1 MTTATATE
9 VSKRR
14 APGARGRRTP
24 FSELAA
30 IAGAHARRVDT
41 LAWPSDKYRD
51 DPCGFAR
58 EVLGVKLWSKQVE
71 ILEAIRDHKRVAI
84 KSGHKISKSY
94 TLAVAAL
101 WFFCSFP
108 DARVVMSSVTSR
120 QVDAILWRELRKI
133 RARATVAID
142 GDMHELARSG
152 FKAADFREIVG
163 FTAREAEAVAGIS
176 GANLLYLLDEASGIG
191 DDIFEAI
198 EGNRAG
204 GARVVMTSNPTRTE
218 GEFFEAFTSKAHLY
232 HTISVSSEETPN
244 AVEGVEVI
252 PGLAGREWI
261 DEKRLEWGSVDA
273 ASGEFVPGPLYKVRV
288 LGDFVTNE
296 AGRILS
302 LHAIQ
307 QAEERWAD
315 ASDEGRLHIG
325 VDPAGPGLGG
335 DETSFAIRRGVKVL
349 GLVVRRGLTDDAHLV
364 ELLGVIAE
372 HRRPRDP
379 LPIVVL
385 DREGPIGG
393 TIYGI
398 FRGAA
403 ERNGFEVC
411 GVRSSERAIRNKD
424 KFERVRDELWWNLY
438 EWIRDGG
445 AIPEDAKLS
454 RELHA
459 PMWEET
465 INGKA
470 KATGKSELR
479 KILERSPDRAD
490 SVALAVWTPSTFA
503 STVPTAKPE
512 ASAPKPYHGHAA
524 PLSPYQAQN
533 AFRRG
538 R

>member
-1 MTTATATE
+1 M
-9 VSKRR
+9 S
-14 APGARGRRTP
+14 
-24 FSELAA
+24 
-30 IAGAHARRVDT
+30 
-41 LAWPSDKYRD
+41 
-51 DPCGFAR
+51 
-58 EVLGVKLWSKQVE
+58 LWSKQVE
-71 ILEAIRDHKRVAI
+71 ILNAIRDHKRVAV

-133 RARATVAID
+133 RSRAPIAIP

-152 FKAADFREIVG
+152 FKATDFREIVG

-244 AVEGVEVI
+244 VVEGREVI

-261 DEKRLEWGSVDA
+261 DEKRLEWGAIDA
-273 ASGEFVPGPLYKVRV
+273 GTGEFVPGPLYKVRV

-296 AGRILS
+296 EGRILS

-315 ASDEGRLHIG
+315 AAEEGRLHVG
-325 VDPAGPGLGG
+325 LDPAGPGLGG
-335 DETSFAIRRGVKVL
+335 DETAYA
-349 GLVVRRGLTDDAHLV
+349 VRRGNKILAIYTFRGLSDDAHLAH
-364 ELLGVIAE
+364 LLGILGK
-372 HRRPRDP
+372 HRRDRDP
-379 LPIVVL
+379 APVVLL
-385 DREGPIGG
+385 DREGPIGA
-393 TIYGI
+393 TVYGVL
-398 FRGAA
+398 RGAA
-403 ERNGFEVC
+403 EKHGFEVC
-411 GVRSSERAIRNKD
+411 GVRSSERAVRNKD
-424 KFERVRDELWWNLY
+424 RFERVRDELWWNLH

-445 AIPEDAKLS
+445 AIPEDTKLS

-459 PMWEET
+459 PQWEET

-479 KILERSPDRAD
+479 KALERSPDRAD
-490 SVALAVWTPSTFA
+490 AVALAVWTPSAYREVVDA
-503 STVPTAKPE
+503 SSEPQRPAQHDAYIEPRSRGVD
-512 ASAPKPYHGHAA
+512 PYGALDA
-524 PLSPYQAQN
+524 WS
-533 AFRRG
+533 G